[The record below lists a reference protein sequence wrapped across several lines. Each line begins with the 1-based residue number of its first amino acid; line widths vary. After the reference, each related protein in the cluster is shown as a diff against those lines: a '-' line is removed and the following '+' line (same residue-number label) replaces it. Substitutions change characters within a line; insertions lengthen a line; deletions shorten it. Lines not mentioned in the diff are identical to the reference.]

1 MGEWKSSIAVPIM
14 DDIMIN
20 HFVHALAFSAEKH
33 KNQRRKD
40 AQITP
45 YINHP
50 IELVNVLVNEG
61 GVMSWDVLC
70 AALLHDVIEDTQT
83 TEEELITHFGKK
95 VTAIV
100 RELTDDKS
108 LAKEVRKSLQIAH
121 APFASHEA
129 KLVKLAD
136 KICNLRDI
144 LVSPPAGWDLQ
155 RKQDYFAWAAAV
167 IAGIRGTN
175 SKLEKVFD
183 GLLQEAQQMQ

>member
-1 MGEWKSSIAVPIM
+1 
-14 DDIMIN
+14 MIN

-83 TEEELITHFGKK
+83 TEEELVTKFGKK
-95 VTAIV
+95 VAAIV
-100 RELTDDKS
+100 LELSDDKS
-108 LAKEVRKSLQIAH
+108 LAKDVRKSLQIAH

>member
-1 MGEWKSSIAVPIM
+1 M

-83 TEEELITHFGKK
+83 TEEELVTKFGKK
-95 VTAIV
+95 VAAIV
-100 RELTDDKS
+100 MELSDDKS
-108 LAKEVRKSLQIAH
+108 LAKDVRKRLQIEH

-136 KICNLRDI
+136 KICNLRDM
-144 LVSPPAGWDLQ
+144 LASPPSGWDLQ
-155 RKQDYFAWAAAV
+155 RKQEYFAWAAAV

-175 SKLEKVFD
+175 SKMEKIFD
-183 GLLQEAQQMQ
+183 GLMDQVHQIQ

>member
-1 MGEWKSSIAVPIM
+1 
-14 DDIMIN
+14 MIN
-20 HFVHALAFSAEKH
+20 HFVRALAFAADKH

-50 IELVNVLVNEG
+50 IDLVNVLVNEG
-61 GVMSWDVLC
+61 GVVSWDVLC

-83 TEEELITHFGKK
+83 SEEELLAHFGKK

-100 RELTDDKS
+100 KELTDDKS
-108 LAKEVRKSLQIAH
+108 LAKDVRKRLQVEH

-136 KICNLRDI
+136 KICNLRDM
-144 LVSPPAGWDLQ
+144 LSNPPTGWDLK
-155 RKQDYFAWAAAV
+155 RKQEYFAWSAAV
-167 IAGIRGTN
+167 VLGIRGTH

-183 GLLQEAQQMQ
+183 SLIEQGKNLQ

>member
-1 MGEWKSSIAVPIM
+1 MSEWENTIAIPIM

-83 TEEELITHFGKK
+83 TEEEL
-95 VTAIV
+95 
-100 RELTDDKS
+100 
-108 LAKEVRKSLQIAH
+108 LAKFARTLNEVPTK
-121 APFASHEA
+121 FARAMAAIRDAKEA
-129 KLVKLAD
+129 A
-136 KICNLRDI
+136 
-144 LVSPPAGWDLQ
+144 
-155 RKQDYFAWAAAV
+155 
-167 IAGIRGTN
+167 
-175 SKLEKVFD
+175 
-183 GLLQEAQQMQ
+183 

>member
-1 MGEWKSSIAVPIM
+1 
-14 DDIMIN
+14 MIH
-20 HFVHALAFSAEKH
+20 HFVQALAFSAEKH

-40 AQITP
+40 AQTTP

-61 GVMSWDVLC
+61 GVVSWDVLC

-83 TEEELITHFGKK
+83 TEAELLAHFGKK

-100 RELTDDKS
+100 KELTDDKS
-108 LAKEVRKSLQIAH
+108 LAKDVRKRLQVEH

-136 KICNLRDI
+136 KISNLRDI
-144 LVSPPAGWDLQ
+144 LRSPPTGWDLK
-155 RKQDYFAWAAAV
+155 RKQEYFAWAAAV
-167 IAGIRGTN
+167 VAGIRGTN
-175 SKLEKVFD
+175 SKMEKLFD
-183 GLLQEAQQMQ
+183 SLIEQGKSVQ

>member
-1 MGEWKSSIAVPIM
+1 
-14 DDIMIN
+14 MIN
-20 HFVHALAFSAEKH
+20 HFVLALAFSAEKH

-50 IELVNVLVNEG
+50 IALVNVLVNEG

-100 RELTDDKS
+100 KELTDDKS
-108 LAKEVRKSLQIAH
+108 LAKELRKSLQIAH
-121 APFASHEA
+121 TPFASHEA

-144 LVSPPAGWDLQ
+144 LVAPPAGWDLE
-155 RKQDYFAWAAAV
+155 RKQAYFVWSEAV
-167 IAGIRGTN
+167 VAGIRGTN

-183 GLLQEAQQMQ
+183 GLLEEAQQMQ

>member
-1 MGEWKSSIAVPIM
+1 
-14 DDIMIN
+14 MIN
-20 HFVHALAFSAEKH
+20 HFVRALAFAADKH

-50 IELVNVLVNEG
+50 IDLVNVLVNEG
-61 GVMSWDVLC
+61 GVVSWDVLC

-83 TEEELITHFGKK
+83 SEEELLAHFGKK

-100 RELTDDKS
+100 KELTDDKS
-108 LAKEVRKSLQIAH
+108 LAKDVRKRMQVEH

-136 KICNLRDI
+136 KICNLRDM
-144 LVSPPAGWDLQ
+144 LSNPPTGWDLK
-155 RKQDYFAWAAAV
+155 RKQEYFAWSAAV
-167 IAGIRGTN
+167 VLGIRGTHL
-175 SKLEKVFD
+175 KLEKVFD
-183 GLLQEAQQMQ
+183 GLIEQGKNLQ

>member
-1 MGEWKSSIAVPIM
+1 
-14 DDIMIN
+14 MIN

-50 IELVNVLVNEG
+50 IDLVNVLVNEG

-83 TEEELITHFGKK
+83 TEEELVAKFGKK
-95 VTAIV
+95 VAAIV
-100 RELTDDKS
+100 MEVSDDKS

-155 RKQDYFAWAAAV
+155 RKQDYFAWATAV

>member
-1 MGEWKSSIAVPIM
+1 
-14 DDIMIN
+14 MIN
-20 HFVHALAFSAEKH
+20 HFVQALAFAADKH

-50 IELVNVLVNEG
+50 IDLVNVLVNQG
-61 GVMSWDVLC
+61 GVVSWDVLC
-70 AALLHDVIEDTQT
+70 AALLHDVIEDTET
-83 TEEELITHFGKK
+83 TEEELLTHFGKK

-100 RELTDDKS
+100 KEVTDDKS
-108 LAKEVRKSLQIAH
+108 LAKDVRKRLQVEH

-144 LVSPPAGWDLQ
+144 LSSPPTGWDLK
-155 RKQDYFAWAAAV
+155 RKQEYFAWSAAV
-167 IAGIRGTN
+167 VLGIRGTN
-175 SKLEKVFD
+175 SKMEKVFD
-183 GLLQEAQQMQ
+183 DLMEQSKNMQ